1 MNLTSRLRHRV
12 DVLRSSVSMDSDGN
26 TVEDWAV
33 VYRALA
39 AEVLTGPGRE
49 GTAAGTLMGETD
61 IRVTL
66 RWFPGLGYADR
77 LAWEGAVY
85 SIVEILTDKTS
96 RVDYRLRAKREHD
109 YDPLSSSSS

>member
-1 MNLTSRLRHRV
+1 
-12 DVLRSSVSMDSDGN
+12 MDSDGN

-49 GTAAGTLMGETD
+49 GTAAGTLLGETD

-66 RWFPGLGYADR
+66 RWFPELGYADR
-77 LAWEGAVY
+77 LVWDGSVY
-85 SIVEILTDKTS
+85 SLVEILTDKTA
-96 RVDYRLRAKREHD
+96 RADYRLRAKKEHD
-109 YDPLSSSSS
+109 YLPISSSSSTPSGDAP